1 MMPRATDALPPH
13 LLDRLG
19 GLEYVARRVVEGFVA
34 GAHRSP
40 YRGSG
45 EEFARHR
52 AYQQGDPLR
61 HIDWRVYARFDR
73 LYVREYRETS
83 SLHCWIVLDASLSMG
98 YADAH
103 GVTKLRYATYVAAA
117 LAHIMLRAGDAVGL
131 AAGTDA
137 PALLVPPRN
146 RTGQL
151 HSLLLEL
158 ERMRVAGAEPIA
170 HTLDAA
176 AAVLRRRGRVVLLSD
191 MLDDDEHITDLL
203 RAAARLRGRGS
214 EVAVLRVLTP
224 EEAGS
229 SPLPAAKYF
238 DPERPRSPRTGR
250 TDDAGYRSRL
260 AAHFARI
267 AADLRDMGAE
277 YVELQTDEPVELA
290 LSRWLLAR

>member
-1 MMPRATDALPPH
+1 MMHRTTDALPPH

-19 GLEYVARRVVEGFVA
+19 GLEYVAKRVVEGFVA

-83 SLHCWIVLDASLSMG
+83 SLHCWLVIDASLSMG
-98 YADAH
+98 YAGAA

-117 LAHIMLRAGDAVGL
+117 LAHIMLRSGDAVGL
-131 AAGTDA
+131 AVGADS

-151 HSLLLEL
+151 HALLLEL
-158 ERMRVAGAEPIA
+158 ERVTAAGTAPIA
-170 HTLDAA
+170 ETVDRAA
-176 AAVLRRRGRVVLLSD
+176 AALRRRGRVVVLSD
-191 MLDDDEHITDLL
+191 LLDEADG
-203 RAAARLRGRGS
+203 AAALSKAVARLRSRGS
-214 EVAVLRVLTP
+214 EVALLRVLTP
-224 EEAGS
+224 EETGN
-229 SPLPAAKYF
+229 SPLAAAAYF
-238 DPERPRSPRTGR
+238 DPERPASARTGR
-250 TDDAGYRSRL
+250 TDDAGYRARL
-260 AAHFARI
+260 AAHYARI
-267 AADLRDMGAE
+267 AGDLRDLGAE